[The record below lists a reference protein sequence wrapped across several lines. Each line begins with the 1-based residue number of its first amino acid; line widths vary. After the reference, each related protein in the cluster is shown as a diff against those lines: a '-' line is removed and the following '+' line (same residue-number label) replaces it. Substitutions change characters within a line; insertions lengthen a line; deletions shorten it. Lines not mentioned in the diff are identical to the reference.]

1 MKVQGKRI
9 IVTGAGAGIGKELAI
24 QLIKKGAFVVGLDI
38 NELNLHVLKEEIN
51 SSNLST
57 YVVDVSNDESL
68 NKFKEDYY
76 KEFSDVDGIINNAG
90 IIQPFINIDAIDM
103 DTVYRVMNVNFFGPL
118 KLTKLFLPNLLTRE
132 AAHIV
137 NVSSMGGFF
146 PFPGQTIYGAS
157 KAALKML
164 TEGLYGEL
172 MDTNVKVTVVLPG
185 AINTNIAANS
195 NVTMK
200 ATEGTSNYKMTS
212 ASDAASI
219 IIKAMEKDKFKVYV
233 GSDSKAMN
241 LMYKF
246 NDAKAIKFVNK
257 KMKDLVK

>member
-1 MKVQGKRI
+1 MKVINKKI
-9 IVTGAGAGIGKELAI
+9 IVTGAGAGIGRELTL
-24 QLIKKGAFVVGLDI
+24 QLLAKGAHGVGIDI
-38 NELNLHVLKEEIN
+38 NEKELNITKEMAN
-51 SSNLST
+51 NKNLSVF
-57 YVVDVSNDESL
+57 VVDIASDESL
-68 NKFKEDYY
+68 NKFKVECP
-76 KEFSDVDGIINNAG
+76 EGIDGIINNAG
-90 IIQPFINIDAIDM
+90 IIQSFINIDAIDM

-132 AAHIV
+132 TAHIV

-172 MDTNVKVTVVLPG
+172 LDTNVKVTVVLPG

-200 ATEGTSNYKMTS
+200 APEGNSNYKMTS

-257 KMKDLVK
+257 KMNELVK